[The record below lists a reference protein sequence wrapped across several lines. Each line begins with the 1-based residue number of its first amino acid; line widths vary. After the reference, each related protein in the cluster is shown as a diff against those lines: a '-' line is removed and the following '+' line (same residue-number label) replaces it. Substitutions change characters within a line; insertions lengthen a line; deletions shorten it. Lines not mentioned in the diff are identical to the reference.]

1 MPSWNRPV
9 LIVLFGALA
18 TLAGANIPAGLD
30 GVSLVPT
37 LTGQPT
43 TRLDYVAEH

>member
-18 TLAGANIPAGLD
+18 TLAVATA
-30 GVSLVPT
+30 PT
-37 LTGQPT
+37 PLWDEDEARFA
-43 TRLDYVAEH
+43 TRK